1 MLKTFSDISDGS
13 HMIIPLS
20 LNLMGLDF
28 FCSLEI
34 EQIFKHILVSKIIIN
49 MRPSEKTYHRL
60 TKPKHNCF

>member
-28 FCSLEI
+28 FGSLEI
-34 EQIFKHILVSKIIIN
+34 EQIFKHFLVSKTIIN
-49 MRPSEKTYHRL
+49 MKPSETTYHNS
-60 TKPKHNCF
+60 TKPKHIFF